1 MLGFISLRS
10 VVMHVEEGLTLL
22 PLPADG
28 KVSTQVVAGVNYHLT
43 LELKDA
49 ANKVHEVEA
58 TVWARPWLE
67 AQNDASNPAWQLTS
81 VSLVGSS

>member
-1 MLGFISLRS
+1 
-10 VVMHVEEGLTLL
+10 MHEGEGLTQPLL
-22 PLPADG
+22 ARG

-49 ANKVHEVEA
+49 ANKVHEVEV

-67 AQNDASNPAWQLTS
+67 AKNDDSDPAWQLTS